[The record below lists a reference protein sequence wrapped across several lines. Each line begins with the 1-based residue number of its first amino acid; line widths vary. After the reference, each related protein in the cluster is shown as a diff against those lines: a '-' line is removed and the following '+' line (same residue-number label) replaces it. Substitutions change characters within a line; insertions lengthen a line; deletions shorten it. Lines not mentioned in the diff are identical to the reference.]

1 VLNIET
7 YVEICNSLDKLRHTR
22 FVAYSV
28 EYVLL
33 NKQLEIHCPYEIYSK
48 IEILYWNI
56 EILRKSK
63 APVASLHI
71 LHCRRGHMEQSSF
84 QRLQCMWLEA
94 DCTKLKQYVAFDALH
109 VAAFYS
115 QFVCYIQHKIITV

>member
-1 VLNIET
+1 MLNIET

-48 IEILYWNI
+48 IEILY
-56 EILRKSK
+56 
-63 APVASLHI
+63 
-71 LHCRRGHMEQSSF
+71 
-84 QRLQCMWLEA
+84 
-94 DCTKLKQYVAFDALH
+94 
-109 VAAFYS
+109 
-115 QFVCYIQHKIITV
+115 